1 VLILKRCHA
10 ADGDADKNL
19 DMSALN
25 RALKYGVFATIATL
39 INLSTQELAI
49 RLYSGPF
56 DIYVA
61 LLLGTVTGLVSKYTL
76 DKRYIF
82 AYATKS
88 HRHNLNKFLAYTFT
102 GGFTTAVFWGL
113 ELGFEYWFGGKI
125 ARYTGAVIG
134 LSIGYVVKYRLDK
147 HLVFARAADSAS
159 HSLSSPTTET

>member
-1 VLILKRCHA
+1 
-10 ADGDADKNL
+10 
-19 DMSALN
+19 MSALN

-49 RLYSGPF
+49 RVYSGPF

-82 AYATKS
+82 AYTTES
-88 HRHNLNKFLAYTFT
+88 HLHNLNKFVAYTLT
-102 GGFTTAVFWGL
+102 GGFTTAMFWGL

-125 ARYTGAVIG
+125 ARYSGAVIG
-134 LSIGYVVKYRLDK
+134 LTIGYVVKYRLDK
-147 HLVFARAADSAS
+147 HLLFVGANDSNDQTR
-159 HSLSSPTTET
+159 SSPRSGP